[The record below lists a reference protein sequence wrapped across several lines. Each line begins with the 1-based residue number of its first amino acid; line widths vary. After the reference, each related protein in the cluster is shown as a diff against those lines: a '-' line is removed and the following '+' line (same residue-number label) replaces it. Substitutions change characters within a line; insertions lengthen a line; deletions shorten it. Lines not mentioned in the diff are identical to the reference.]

1 MESVLSVNLRYECSD
16 ENKLIALLHEQL
28 ISDVVKSLRCF
39 VPFPSEGPAG
49 FRIMQPRSELQILA
63 S

>member
-1 MESVLSVNLRYECSD
+1 VLGLDLRHECSD
-16 ENKLIALLHEQL
+16 ENKLMELMHEQL
-28 ISDVVKSLRCF
+28 ISDVVKSLRSF
-39 VPFPSEGPAG
+39 VPFPNEGPAG